1 MSNLRK
7 LLLCLLA
14 IVFVAGG
21 PANSLS
27 TVRYMGAPV
36 DPGMTLSTGTV
47 ILAKLLT
54 SLDAEKCKPSDRV
67 DAEVTRDVSQDHK
80 VVVKRGSHLTG
91 HIVGISLSSD
101 ERPQSRLG
109 MLFDNISAKNAG
121 QIPVVLSLRAIAR
134 ESQLQQQY
142 ELYDGRGT
150 AATEITAGAATG
162 GSVGGALPNGELRP
176 EDSGVYGIPGLSLA
190 IMTTDKG
197 LKLTIVTSAD
207 QNVRLAKGT
216 QMALQVIGK

>member
-1 MSNLRK
+1 
-7 LLLCLLA
+7 
-14 IVFVAGG
+14 
-21 PANSLS
+21 
-27 TVRYMGAPV
+27 MGAPV

-150 AATEITAGAATG
+150 
-162 GSVGGALPNGELRP
+162 LCF
-176 EDSGVYGIPGLSLA
+176 
-190 IMTTDKG
+190 
-197 LKLTIVTSAD
+197 
-207 QNVRLAKGT
+207 
-216 QMALQVIGK
+216 